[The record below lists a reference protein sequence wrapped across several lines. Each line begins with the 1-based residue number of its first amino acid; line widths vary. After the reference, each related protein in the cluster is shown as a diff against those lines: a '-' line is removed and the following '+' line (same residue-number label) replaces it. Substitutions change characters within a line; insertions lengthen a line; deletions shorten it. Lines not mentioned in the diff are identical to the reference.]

1 MQPNISHV
9 TATEITLNTAHLSR
23 AARPIDAAFS
33 DVMPLVFV
41 IDDEV
46 SVRESLER
54 GWPRASG
61 CRRRL
66 KRLRIVGESA
76 LWRGVIKKATLVAAP
91 DGLVRATANS

>member
-1 MQPNISHV
+1 
-9 TATEITLNTAHLSR
+9 
-23 AARPIDAAFS
+23 
-33 DVMPLVFV
+33 MPLVFV

-54 GWPRASG
+54 GWPRASACDRQRHTEMILCLNIEVLYDPENR

-76 LWRGVIKKATLVAAP
+76 VARRNQEG
-91 DGLVRATANS
+91 DTGGRS